1 MPEKSSR
8 LPPDRKTPF
17 QKVWRV
23 ADEQSV
29 PEFSIILF
37 LILSHG
43 KVPDAWEPSWDRRTP
58 VRRVYK
64 LSS

>member
-1 MPEKSSR
+1 MPERNSR

-37 LILSHG
+37 LILSNG
-43 KVPDAWEPSWDRRTP
+43 KVIRNKEYTINKATI
-58 VRRVYK
+58 
-64 LSS
+64 